1 MYEIQPFILNL
12 VVPTI
17 APVLAR
23 HFNYCMSRGHNP
35 VVLKHARVIPIFKA
49 GDVYSACNYRPFSTL
64 SIFNNIFDTSLHKQ
78 LSDFLESNKVLSDN
92 QFGFRRKSNTTLAM
106 MCFLND
112 TYTTFYQKSYCVC
125 LFLDLR
131 KAFDCVSVEVLL
143 TKLRMLGVR
152 GVGGDLTES
161 YLSNRDQYV
170 VVNNHKSNILNV
182 TVGVPQGSVLG
193 PLLFNV
199 FYK

>member
-1 MYEIQPFILNL
+1 MLELFLFLKPVTYILHA
-12 VVPTI
+12 TI
-17 APVLAR
+17 HQFQHYQFLITFLILAYI
-23 HFNYCMSRGHNP
+23 NS
-35 VVLKHARVIPIFKA
+35 
-49 GDVYSACNYRPFSTL
+49 
-64 SIFNNIFDTSLHKQ
+64 SL
-78 LSDFLESNKVLSDN
+78 DFLESNKVLSDN
-92 QFGFRRKSNTTLAM
+92 QFGFRRKSNTTLAI

-112 TYTTFYQKSYCVC
+112 IYTTFYQKSYCVC

-152 GVGGDLTES
+152 GVGGDLIES

-199 FYK
+199 FL